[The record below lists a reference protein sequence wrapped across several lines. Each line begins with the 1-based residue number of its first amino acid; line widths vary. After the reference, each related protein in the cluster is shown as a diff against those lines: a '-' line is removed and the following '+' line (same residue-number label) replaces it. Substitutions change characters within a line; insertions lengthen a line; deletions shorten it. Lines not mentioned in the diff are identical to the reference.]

1 MTIVQRAVEDFV
13 YAFDQKIG
21 ARVGGRTPERVMS
34 DALYR
39 LAGELSLEALQG
51 NREERERRF

>member
-1 MTIVQRAVEDFV
+1 MRSIK
-13 YAFDQKIG
+13 KIG
-21 ARVGGRTPERVMS
+21 ARVDGRTPERVMS